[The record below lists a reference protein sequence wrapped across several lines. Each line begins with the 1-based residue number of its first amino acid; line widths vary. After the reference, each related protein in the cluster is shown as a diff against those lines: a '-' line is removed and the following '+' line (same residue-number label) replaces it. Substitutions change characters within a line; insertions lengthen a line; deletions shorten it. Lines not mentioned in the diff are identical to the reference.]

1 MSFIWPV
8 MLVSLI
14 SIPICIGI
22 YLSLLKRRKRILV
35 SYGDF
40 PGTTTNSRQPGRQRH
55 IPPVLFL
62 LGLTLLSLAMARP
75 QMTVNLPRAEGTVM
89 LVFDTSGSMAA
100 DDVQPNRIT
109 AAKESAYQ
117 FVNSQPSTVQI
128 GVVAFS
134 ESGISVQAPT
144 NDKDAILT
152 SISRLQPQQGTSL
165 GFGILTALKVLAINS
180 GAPQTSGGTPTVEAT
195 PIPTPVPVGH
205 KGPAI
210 IVLISDGEN
219 TAPPDPFEAAYQAAQ
234 AGVRI
239 DAIGI
244 GTTAGANLQINGYFI
259 HTQMNDVAL
268 EQISG
273 LTGGDYFAAGSMQ
286 DLSKIYSQISPEL
299 VIKPEQMEVTSLIAG
314 ASLVLLL
321 IGGWLTLIWFG
332 RLP

>member
-8 MLVSLI
+8 MLISLI
-14 SIPICIGI
+14 SIPIFIGI
-22 YLSLLKRRKRILV
+22 YLSLLKRRKRILT

-40 PGTTTNSRQPGRQRH
+40 PGTSKNSRKPGMRRY
-55 IPPVLFL
+55 IPPLLFL
-62 LGLTLLSLAMARP
+62 VGLTFLSIAMARP
-75 QMTVNLPRAEGTVM
+75 QMMVNLPRAEGTVM
-89 LVFDTSGSMAA
+89 LVFDVSGSMAA
-100 DDVQPNRIT
+100 EDVKPNRIT

-117 FVNSQPSTVQI
+117 FVNSQPASVLI

-165 GFGILTALKVLAINS
+165 GFGILTALDVLAINQGGMPTS
-180 GAPQTSGGTPTVEAT
+180 GA
-195 PIPTPVPVGH
+195 TPVPTSSPINNH
-205 KGPAI
+205 GPAI

-219 TAPPDPFEAAYQAAQ
+219 TAPPDPFEAAYRAAQ

-239 DAIGI
+239 DAIGM
-244 GTTAGANLQINGYFI
+244 GTTAGVDLHINGYI
-259 HTQMNDVAL
+259 VHTQMNDVAL

-273 LTGGDYFAAGSMQ
+273 LTGGDYYAAGSLQ
-286 DLSKIYSQISPEL
+286 DLSKIYNQISPEI
-299 VIKPEQMEVTSLIAG
+299 VIKPEKIEVTSLMAG
-314 ASLVLLL
+314 ISLVFLL